1 MSTSGAGGE
10 QPHEP
15 VDVDDLVDDPRTDI
29 EALALGA
36 LLWAPA
42 TEARRVTGVL
52 TGADFARPMY
62 AELYE
67 AITAQVGAGVPHDP
81 ASTAAY
87 LTQVGKAAGHR
98 GALLHRALTQA
109 TLSGAAAEFAGH
121 YARAVIGA
129 AYRRSY
135 YAAAASL
142 AQAAA
147 ELPEHELFA
156 HLVSIGRA
164 QRAASQRLSAIRVG
178 TAETPLS

>member
-1 MSTSGAGGE
+1 M
-10 QPHEP
+10 
-15 VDVDDLVDDPRTDI
+15 DDPRTDV
-29 EALALGA
+29 EARALGA

-42 TEARRVTGVL
+42 AEARRVTAVL

-67 AITAQVGAGVPHDP
+67 AIAAQVGAGAPHDP

-87 LTQVGKAAGHR
+87 LAQGGKTAGHR
-98 GALLHRALTQA
+98 GALLHQALTQA

-142 AQAAA
+142 VQAAA
-147 ELPEHELFA
+147 DLPEHDLFA
-156 HLVSIGRA
+156 HLLSIGRA
-164 QRAASQRLSAIRVG
+164 QRSASQRLSAVRVG
-178 TAETPLS
+178 TAETSLS

>member
-1 MSTSGAGGE
+1 VSK
-10 QPHEP
+10 PHPDEP

-42 TEARRVTGVL
+42 AEGRRVTGVL
-52 TGADFARPMY
+52 TGADFDRPMD

-109 TLSGAAAEFAGH
+109 TLSGAPAEFAGH

-147 ELPEHELFA
+147 ELPEHELFE
-156 HLVSIGRA
+156 HLLSIGCA
-164 QRAASQRLSAIRVG
+164 QRAASQRLSAVRVG
-178 TAETPLS
+178 SAETSLS

>member
-1 MSTSGAGGE
+1 VSTSGAGGE

-42 TEARRVTGVL
+42 AEARRVTGVL

-67 AITAQVGAGVPHDP
+67 AITAQVDADVPHDP

-121 YARAVIGA
+121 TPAPSSGRPTGA
-129 AYRRSY
+129 ATTPPP
-135 YAAAASL
+135 
-142 AQAAA
+142 
-147 ELPEHELFA
+147 LP
-156 HLVSIGRA
+156 SPKPPRNCP
-164 QRAASQRLSAIRVG
+164 STNCSN
-178 TAETPLS
+178 TW

>member
-1 MSTSGAGGE
+1 MIPSTWTTWWTIRALTLRPGLWGRCCGHRQQRPAGSP
-10 QPHEP
+10 QCS
-15 VDVDDLVDDPRTDI
+15 
-29 EALALGA
+29 
-36 LLWAPA
+36 PA
-42 TEARRVTGVL
+42 RISPGRCTPSCTRRSPPKWVPGHPTTRRVPPPTSPRAGRPPGTG
-52 TGADFARPMY
+52 
-62 AELYE
+62 
-67 AITAQVGAGVPHDP
+67 
-81 ASTAAY
+81 
-87 LTQVGKAAGHR
+87 
-98 GALLHRALTQA
+98 GALLHQALTQA

-156 HLVSIGRA
+156 HLLSIGRA
-164 QRAASQRLSAIRVG
+164 QRAASQRLSAVRVG

>member
-42 TEARRVTGVL
+42 AEARRVTGVL

-67 AITAQVGAGVPHDP
+67 AITAQVDADVPHDP

-147 ELPEHELFA
+147 ELPEHELFE

-164 QRAASQRLSAIRVG
+164 QRAASQRLSAVRLG
-178 TAETPLS
+178 SAETSLS